1 MTQGFYLVAGVRQAG
16 ENIFVIRFLAPAL
29 AASIKAGQ
37 FVNIKVAEGC
47 DPLLRRP
54 FSVYRTDD
62 GHVEVIFNI
71 VGKGTAILRRKAAGD
86 FIDVLGPLG
95 VPYSLSDPAF
105 TTGILVG
112 GGLGVAPLPIA
123 TAGLK
128 AAGKRVVTFLGGR
141 TAGQVVQDFLDDPL
155 LATDDG
161 SLGFRGTVV
170 DLLGAELSRRQLPLP
185 KIFACGPTPMLR
197 AVAEFARARGIPCEV
212 SLEGPMGCGF
222 GICQGCPVE
231 LAGPATQAGTTGS
244 ATPTGTAGPATPAGT
259 AGPERKYALMCKDGP
274 VFDIEKIRI

>member
-1 MTQGFYLVAGVRQAG
+1 MTQGLYLVSGVREAG
-16 ENIFVIRFLAPAL
+16 ENIFVIRFLAPEL

-37 FVNIKVAEGC
+37 FINIKVADGFE
-47 DPLLRRP
+47 PLLRRP
-54 FSVYRTDD
+54 FSVYRASD
-62 GHVEVIFNI
+62 GHVEVIFNV
-71 VGKGTAILRRKAAGD
+71 VGRGTSILSRKAAGD

-95 VPYSLSDPAF
+95 MPYSLDDPSF

-128 AAGKRVVTFLGGR
+128 AAGKRVMTFLGGR
-141 TAGQVVQDFLDDPL
+141 SAGQVVREHLIDPL
-155 LATDDG
+155 IATDDG

-170 DLLGAELSRRQLPLP
+170 DLLGAELPKRKVAAP

-197 AVAEFARARGIPCEV
+197 AVAAFARAGGIPCEV
-212 SLEGPMGCGF
+212 SLEGPMACGI

-231 LAGPATQAGTTGS
+231 L
-244 ATPTGTAGPATPAGT
+244 TGT
-259 AGPERKYALMCKDGP
+259 EVKYALMCKDGP
-274 VFDIEKIRI
+274 VFDIETIRI